1 MLLKSRYRLQFP
13 FLSSKNAPFEFNR
26 GGYDSE
32 VMAYSCMDLFIGFR
46 YLSLQLAPTQS
57 HLAVVQPYVKCSA
70 NLDDHTVSFYE

>member
-1 MLLKSRYRLQFP
+1 MQLKSRYRRQFP
-13 FLSSKNAPFEFNR
+13 FSSSKNAPFEFNR